1 MRTVALI
8 VAAGRGERF
17 GAGQPKQYAG
27 LAGRPVLRHA
37 VQAFRWHPAVD
48 GVAVVIGAGDEA
60 AYGDAVAGLDLLPP
74 ATGGRSRQESVRLG
88 LESLAALGPDR
99 VLIHDA
105 ARPLVSAALIARSI
119 LLTAGHCVHQGGS
132 LPGRSKDK
140 GWIRSAVY
148 TPAYRNGAAP

>member
-60 AYGDAVAGLDLLPP
+60 GA
-74 ATGGRSRQESVRLG
+74 
-88 LESLAALGPDR
+88 
-99 VLIHDA
+99 A
-105 ARPLVSAALIARSI
+105 ARMREIIERA
-119 LLTAGHCVHQGGS
+119 TA
-132 LPGRSKDK
+132 PR
-140 GWIRSAVY
+140 
-148 TPAYRNGAAP
+148 